1 MSKFN
6 SEKVLPRYLFLAVVL
21 TIIGVAVIAKATI
34 TMTVKK
40 GYWETV
46 ASKMTSDSDSV
57 RPNRG
62 NILSSDG
69 QLLASSIPEYKIFM
83 DYQAGSKED
92 TAWTHKRDS
101 IWYADLDSLCNGL
114 SKIFPDWTP
123 EQFKKRLEEGK
134 RKIMRH
140 GSVGARH

>member
-6 SEKVLPRYLFLAVVL
+6 SDKVLPRYLFIAVVL
-21 TIIGVAVIAKATI
+21 TIIGLAVVTKASL

-40 GYWETV
+40 SYWETV
-46 ASKMTSDSDSV
+46 ASKMRSDSDSV

-83 DYQAGSKED
+83 DYQAVSSLLP
-92 TAWTHKRDS
+92 AW
-101 IWYADLDSLCNGL
+101 
-114 SKIFPDWTP
+114 
-123 EQFKKRLEEGK
+123 
-134 RKIMRH
+134 
-140 GSVGARH
+140 